1 MVQAVHKAANPK
13 QRAVNLL
20 RQEAEATH
28 SRKLAQFAEEVA
40 KNMDGPFDVVN
51 NMIQKMI
58 FRLMAEQTDEDEH
71 KNWCDLEMSKTN
83 TSEFNKKAKV
93 AELEL
98 KIEADKA
105 KADQLGNEVTVA
117 LDMVTTLEEHIAE
130 ATEIRK
136 TGKEQNAAAIKDATD
151 AQKAIAQAT
160 AVIEKFYK
168 DSGMMKK
175 EAWEF
180 VQQAPAPVTLPEDP
194 STWDA
199 SYTGVADPEAPG
211 DGVVALLKAVAADFS
226 KMEADTEAQE
236 QMDQNNY
243 NEEMK
248 SCKIEK
254 ARSAKEAEMKGD
266 EQKRT
271 LDNVK
276 VMEKSLKTVSNQLAA
291 VMQYWKDLSPACIE
305 GDSTYEERKAARAAE
320 ESALKEAQVILADA
334 FKESASPAAAPAA
347 FLAPVKRT

>member
-1 MVQAVHKAANPK
+1 
-13 QRAVNLL
+13 
-20 RQEAEATH
+20 
-28 SRKLAQFAEEVA
+28 
-40 KNMDGPFDVVN
+40 
-51 NMIQKMI
+51 MIQKMI

-254 ARSAKEAEMKGD
+254 ARSAKEAEMKS
-266 EQKRT
+266 RWT
-271 LDNVK
+271 RIII
-276 VMEKSLKTVSNQLAA
+276 T
-291 VMQYWKDLSPACIE
+291 
-305 GDSTYEERKAARAAE
+305 RR
-320 ESALKEAQVILADA
+320 
-334 FKESASPAAAPAA
+334 
-347 FLAPVKRT
+347 